1 MLILI
6 RPWLPNSVQVL
17 IFRIQGSDTHLILL
31 PNPIPIGLG
40 SLVQSFGFRYLS
52 YTALLHSNHRSKAAA
67 QTATRVKRKR
77 ENSVASDEGSAGS
90 LTPTPS
96 KNFKAVIREQYLPS
110 TAEVSFSESLDLSL
124 SDGDDDAVRETSY
137 GGAASSSSSCPLRSG
152 HRPPSLS
159 SRDGSHGQMRT
170 AAAAF
175 SAAGLLRTPGK
186 GKGDGKTAGQDG
198 KGKERERGNREG
210 DRQRCAHPQCVVC
223 VPAVDVGRPL
233 QPLWHVHYLPLK
245 SAGPLFIHLT
255 ASS

>member
-1 MLILI
+1 LT
-6 RPWLPNSVQVL
+6 SGV
-17 IFRIQGSDTHLILL
+17 QGSDTYLTLL
-31 PNPIPIGLG
+31 PNPKPLGLG
-40 SLVQSFGFRYLS
+40 SLVHSFGFRYS
-52 YTALLHSNHRSKAAA
+52 SDAALLHSNHRSKAAA

-124 SDGDDDAVRETSY
+124 SDGDDDAVRDTSC
-137 GGAASSSSSCPLRSG
+137 GGAASSSSFCPLRSY

-186 GKGDGKTAGQDG
+186 GKGWGDGTTAGQDG

-210 DRQRCAHPQCVVC
+210 NRQRCAHPQCVVC
-223 VPAVDVGRPL
+223 VSTVDVGRPL
-233 QPLWHVHYLPLK
+233 QPLWHARYLPLI

-255 ASS
+255 TSS